1 MDQQNNG
8 LVVIC
13 GASAGVGRAT
23 AHRFAAAGYRIGL
36 LARDEVG
43 LESTREELAQY
54 GQAVK
59 AISVDVADA
68 QAIEAA
74 ASALEEELG
83 PLQIWVNSAMVTV
96 FSPIEKLTAEEIRRV
111 TEVTYLGTV
120 HGTLAALRLMR
131 PRNTGLIIQVG
142 SALAYRAIPLQSAYC
157 AAKFAVRGFT
167 DALRCE
173 LLHERSRIRVCM
185 VQLPAI
191 NTPQFDWAR
200 NKLEKRPQPV
210 PPIHDPDVAARAIF
224 SVIQR
229 PPRELWLGMASIKAI
244 VGSCLIP
251 GLLDRILAH
260 QCYPGQ
266 MSKEDDNG
274 EHGDNLDQPLSGDL
288 HRARGRFVGRSR
300 DSALALTST
309 QVSALAAALAVVGA
323 LVLLWF

>member
-36 LARDEVG
+36 LARDEAA
-43 LESTREELAQY
+43 LAATREELAQY
-54 GQAVK
+54 GQAVT

-68 QAIEAA
+68 QALEAA
-74 ASALEEELG
+74 ALALEAQLG
-83 PLQIWVNSAMVTV
+83 PLQVWVNSAMVTA
-96 FSPIEKLTAEEIRRV
+96 FSPIEKLTAQEIRRV
-111 TEVTYLGTV
+111 TDVTYLGTV
-120 HGTLAALRLMR
+120 NGTLAALKLLR
-131 PRNTGLIIQVG
+131 PRNSGVIIQVG

-157 AAKFAVRGFT
+157 GAKFAVRGFT

-200 NKLEKRPQPV
+200 NKLDKRPQPV
-210 PPIHDPDVAARAIF
+210 PPIHYPDVAARAIF
-224 SVIQR
+224 SVVR
-229 PPRELWLGMASIKAI
+229 RTPRELWLGMESIKAI

-251 GLLDRILAH
+251 GLLDHMLAR

-266 MSKEDDNG
+266 MSQEDESGD
-274 EHGDNLDQPLSGDL
+274 HGDNLCQPLSAEL
-288 HRARGRFVGRSR
+288 HRTRGRFVGRSR

-309 QVSALAAALAVVGA
+309 QVSALSAVLALVGA
-323 LVLLWF
+323 MVLLWF

>member
-1 MDQQNNG
+1 MAQQKNG

-36 LARDEVG
+36 LARDEAG
-43 LESTREELAQY
+43 LAATREELAQY
-54 GQAVK
+54 GQATT

-68 QAIEAA
+68 QALEAA
-74 ASALEEELG
+74 AIALDEELG
-83 PLQIWVNSAMVTV
+83 PLQIWINSAMVTV
-96 FSPIEKLTAEEIRRV
+96 FSPIEKLTAQEIRRV

-120 HGTLAALRLMR
+120 NGTLAALKLLR
-131 PRNTGLIIQVG
+131 PRNKGLIIQVG

-157 AAKFAVRGFT
+157 GAKFAVRGFT

-200 NKLEKRPQPV
+200 NKLDKRPQPV
-210 PPIHDPDVAARAIF
+210 PPIHDPDVAARAIL

-251 GLLDRILAH
+251 GMLDRMLAR

-274 EHGDNLDQPLSGDL
+274 GHGDNLYQPLGAEL
-288 HRARGRFVGRSR
+288 HRTRGRFVGRSR
-300 DSALALTST
+300 ASALALTST
-309 QVSALAAALAVVGA
+309 QVSAVSAVLALVCAM
-323 LVLLWF
+323 VLLWF